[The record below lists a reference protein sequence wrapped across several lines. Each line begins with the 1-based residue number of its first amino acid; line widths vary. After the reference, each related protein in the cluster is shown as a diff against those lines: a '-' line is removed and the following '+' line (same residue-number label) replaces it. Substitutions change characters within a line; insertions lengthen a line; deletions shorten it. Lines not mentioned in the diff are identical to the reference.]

1 MSAKDTTTLYTAL
14 LAALRAM
21 GPVKKDASNPAFRT
35 KYATLQSVLETIE
48 EPLWANGLIVMQRFA
63 IADDG
68 AGMALMTE
76 IIHAESGERT
86 GSVVPIVSK
95 DPTDPQ
101 KMGGAITYYRR
112 YSLLALLGLAP
123 EDDDGNAAAKP
134 APRPQERPRREPLN
148 AAPLGS
154 AYDEAEYE
162 RLSRQ
167 VRVND
172 EALSGAEYSRYN
184 ELDRLRKER
193 PAPAPPAAP
202 VANGSR
208 PHPDDVIAIL
218 GEMDDAREPWHEI
231 KKYADDQSDGRFGD
245 DVLRIHDKLK
255 AIAARR
261 RNVKPPAS
269 VAG

>member
-14 LAALRAM
+14 LAAQRAM
-21 GPVKKDASNPAFRT
+21 GPVKKDASNPAFRS
-35 KYATLQSVLETIE
+35 KYASLQSILDTIE
-48 EPLWANGLIVMQRFA
+48 QPLWDNGLVLVQRFEPSVDRDPVL
-63 IADDG
+63 I
-68 AGMALMTE
+68 TE
-76 IIHAESGERT
+76 IIHAASGERIT
-86 GSVVPIVSK
+86 SALDVVGK
-95 DPTDPQ
+95 DRTDPQ
-101 KMGGAITYYRR
+101 KVGSAITYARR
-112 YSLLALLGLAP
+112 YWLLALLGLPP
-123 EDDDGNAAAKP
+123 EPAAAGNAAAKP

>member
-14 LAALRAM
+14 LAAQRAM

-134 APRPQERPRREPLN
+134 APRAQ
-148 AAPLGS
+148 
-154 AYDEAEYE
+154 
-162 RLSRQ
+162 
-167 VRVND
+167 
-172 EALSGAEYSRYN
+172 
-184 ELDRLRKER
+184 ER

-202 VANGSR
+202 VVRTDDDTLLAVIKNDLR
-208 PHPDDVIAIL
+208 DPDLRKKALHDYYSAAGDV
-218 GEMDDAREPWHEI
+218 
-231 KKYADDQSDGRFGD
+231 ADLNRRVEQ
-245 DVLRIHDKLK
+245 VK
-255 AIAARR
+255 ASGIPEDTLAKAYRHHHTR
-261 RNVKPPAS
+261 LAQLFVPGH
-269 VAG
+269 AG

>member
-14 LAALRAM
+14 LAAQRAM
-21 GPVKKDASNPAFRT
+21 GPVKKDASNPAFRS
-35 KYATLQSVLETIE
+35 KYASLQSILDTIE
-48 EPLWANGLIVMQRFA
+48 QPLWDNGLVLVQRFEPSVDRDPVL
-63 IADDG
+63 I
-68 AGMALMTE
+68 TE
-76 IIHAESGERT
+76 IIHAASGERIT
-86 GSVVPIVSK
+86 SALDVVGK
-95 DPTDPQ
+95 DRTDPQ
-101 KMGGAITYYRR
+101 KVGSAITYARR
-112 YSLLALLGLAP
+112 YSLLALLGLTP
-123 EDDDGNAAAKP
+123 EEDDDGNAAAKP

-202 VANGSR
+202 VANR
-208 PHPDDVIAIL
+208 PHA
-218 GEMDDAREPWHEI
+218 DAPANWTTIWREAKAMGIP
-231 KKYADDQSDGRFGD
+231 GRAE
-245 DVLRIHDKLK
+245 L
-255 AIAARR
+255 AEY
-261 RNVKPPAS
+261 VKPEKLDDMQEWQILARLREARPLS
-269 VAG
+269 FAG